1 MKRLKMHLGVQIKD
15 FDLPKDVHDEKR
27 IFKVGL
33 QEILIKNAITSL
45 LGLISP
51 GLESGLPAQTFFMKS
66 G

>member
-1 MKRLKMHLGVQIKD
+1 MHIGVQIKD

-27 IFKVGL
+27 TFKVGL
-33 QEILIKNAITSL
+33 EEILINNSITSL
-45 LGLISP
+45 NLGLISP